1 MNALFY
7 VSGAIAVIAGLSVVT
22 QANAMRALINL
33 IVLLLAI
40 ASVFYTLGAP
50 FAAALQIVVYA
61 GAIMVLFVFTIMML
75 NLSEEA
81 ENRERGWLASVLW
94 ALPVLLAAVLLA
106 EFTYTLASGSAPTTA
121 EVGPKAVGISL
132 FTDYI
137 VGVEL
142 ASVLLLAALA
152 GAFHYGKKVTDTFS
166 EEEKGVCHLFSER
179 GDE

>member
-7 VSGAIAVIAGLSVVT
+7 VSGAIAVISGLMVVT

-50 FAAALQIVVYA
+50 FVAVLQIVVYA
-61 GAIMVLFVFTIMML
+61 GAIIVLFVFTIMML

-81 ENRERGWLASVLW
+81 ERRERGWLASVMW
-94 ALPVLLAAVLLA
+94 ALPVVLAAILLA
-106 EFTYTLASGSAPTTA
+106 EFTYTLASTRAPSMA
-121 EVGPKAVGISL
+121 EITPRVVGVSL

-137 VGVEL
+137 IGVEL
-142 ASVLLLAALA
+142 ASVLLLAALV
-152 GAFHYGKKVTDTFS
+152 GAFHYGWIAS
-166 EEEKGVCHLFSER
+166 RLESR
-179 GDE
+179 DE